1 MIEKVVARDG
11 VEPPTPAFSGP
22 ELTVINDN
30 FVARVALEVVDSPWG
45 KRQLRV
51 KSAGQ
56 RQRNNSLVFYRGGI
70 AWPAWA
76 GALSCGTQL
85 MNFFGMFGVLI
96 LKARRRIAGD
106 RLAMAKPGSIE

>member
-1 MIEKVVARDG
+1 MSLFRAK
-11 VEPPTPAFSGP
+11 
-22 ELTVINDN
+22 INSDYNN
-30 FVARVALEVVDSPWG
+30 FVARVALEVVDSAWW
-45 KRQLRV
+45 KRQLRI

-56 RQRNNSLVFYRGGI
+56 RNTRLVFYKGGI